1 LTWRLVAVTLQTEAE
16 GVLDLVVSGDKGA
29 ARARVLASMPALRP
43 LRKTIARTMQT
54 LYALKN
60 EFADI
65 AEVV

>member
-1 LTWRLVAVTLQTEAE
+1 
-16 GVLDLVVSGDKGA
+16 
-29 ARARVLASMPALRP
+29 MPALRP